1 MSAEPQRV
9 FGLVKQRKDLL
20 NLFRGQRRL
29 VRREL
34 RQDRLRRLL

>member
-1 MSAEPQRV
+1 MSAEPQGVLR
-9 FGLVKQRKDLL
+9 FEKQRKDLL

-34 RQDRLRRLL
+34 HKIV